1 MELMNFKNLA
11 VLFFVCLVFLGCS
24 KEQEYPFSFVEQKGG
39 ISVYLDGQKGKI
51 IYIDE
56 TNRIIDYVDLRPNST
71 IVHAIE
77 QNKNDAL
84 MNKDRGNKNMPGTD
98 YSIELSTRFY
108 NNRLL
113 YMMKLSPFNDKIK
126 RFARTVSIQLE
137 DDRGF
142 VLGKIESSYD
152 WTTSVDDTGK
162 EVALSKQGSI
172 PITLRNY
179 LEIVNWG
186 PLWQTID

>member
-1 MELMNFKNLA
+1 MELMNVKNIA
-11 VLFFVCLVFLGCS
+11 VLIFVCLVFMGCS

-71 IVHAIE
+71 AVQTIE

-84 MNKDRGNKNMPGTD
+84 MNKDRGSKDMPGTD

-108 NNRLL
+108 NNKLL
-113 YMMKLSPFNDKIK
+113 YMMKLSPYNDKAK
-126 RFARTVSIQLE
+126 RFARTVSIQLM

-142 VLGKIESSYD
+142 VLGEIESSYD
-152 WTTSVDDTGK
+152 WTTTVDDTGK
-162 EVALSKQGSI
+162 EIALSTQGSI

>member
-1 MELMNFKNLA
+1 MKLMSAKNFT
-11 VLFFVCLVFLGCS
+11 VLFFICLVLAGCS
-24 KEQEYPFSFVEQKGG
+24 REQEYPFSFVEQKSG

-71 IVHAIE
+71 AIQVIE

-84 MNKDRGNKNMPGTD
+84 VNKDRGSKDMPGTD

-113 YMMKLSPFNDKIK
+113 YMIKLSPFNDKIK
-126 RFARTVSIQLE
+126 RFARTVSIQLM

-142 VLGKIESSYD
+142 VLGEIESSYD
-152 WTTSVDDTGK
+152 WTTSVDVTGK
-162 EVALSKQGSI
+162 EIALDAQGSI

>member
-1 MELMNFKNLA
+1 MNIKIFV
-11 VLFFVCLVFLGCS
+11 VLILVCCIFVGCS
-24 KEQEYPFSFVEQKGG
+24 KEQEYPFSFVEQKSG

-71 IVHAIE
+71 IIQTIE

-84 MNKDRGNKNMPGTD
+84 MNKDRGSEDMPGTD
-98 YSIELSTRFY
+98 FSIKLSTRFY

-113 YMMKLSPFNDKIK
+113 YMMELSPYNDKA
-126 RFARTVSIQLE
+126 RQFARTVSIDLM

-142 VLGKIESSYD
+142 VLGEIESTRS
-152 WTTSVDDTGK
+152 WTARVDSSGK
-162 EVALSKQGSI
+162 ETGLDTQGSI

-179 LEIVNWG
+179 LEIENWG
-186 PLWQTID
+186 PKWQTID